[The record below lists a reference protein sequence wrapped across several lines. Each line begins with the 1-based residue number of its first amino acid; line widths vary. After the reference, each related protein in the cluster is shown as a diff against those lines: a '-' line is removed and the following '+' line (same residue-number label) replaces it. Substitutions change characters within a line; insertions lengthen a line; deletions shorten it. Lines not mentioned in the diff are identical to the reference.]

1 MRSRINYKYFKKY
14 KTYADFL
21 LKGIYAGFMIG
32 VGAIAFLSVDNKVL
46 GSFLF
51 SIGLLTVCMYGM
63 NLYTGKIGY
72 IINSKKDYYKEVIF
86 GLIGNLIGS
95 LIVGNIAI
103 LTRNKEAIVSK
114 AINICNLKLNDNLLS
129 IFVLSAFCGIM
140 IHIAVNNYKKINTEI
155 GKYAGIFMCVMVFI
169 LCGFEH
175 SIANM
180 TYFTIAG
187 LWSFKTLLYELI
199 MILGNAVGA
208 LFVSW
213 FYNLYYK

>member
-1 MRSRINYKYFKKY
+1 
-14 KTYADFL
+14 
-21 LKGIYAGFMIG
+21 MIG
-32 VGAIAFLSVDNKVL
+32 VGAIAFLSVSDKVL

-72 IINSKKDYYKEVIF
+72 IINNKVSYLKEVLL
-86 GLIGNLIGS
+86 GLLGNLIGS
-95 LIVGNIAI
+95 LLVGNLAL
-103 LTRNKEAIVSK
+103 LTRNGAAISTK
-114 AINICNLKLNDNLLS
+114 ANDMCAIKLGDSLLS
-129 IFVLSAFCGIM
+129 IFMLSAFCELL

-180 TYFTIAG
+180 TYITIAG
-187 LWSFKTLLYELI
+187 VWSLKALLYELV
-199 MILGNAVGA
+199 MILGNAAGA
-208 LFVSW
+208 LFISW